1 MEVCLQRDIQPH
13 SDLSREKSG
22 PLFCPALERQCSSSR
37 LSLPSLCRP
46 ALCAVEFVIFLCVC
60 FVLPGHG
67 ARFSGPSP
75 PCLLC
80 SWRGL
85 RCCWPCPFPALLL
98 VFWCC
103 LGCHGVLGLRHAFAR
118 GVCPSLALR
127 AAFVRFWPTRLP
139 GLEVLPSPGLGVCL
153 CALSARCLS
162 VFLVSWRILCFAPSL
177 AAAFGRLLPAL
188 RLLPG
193 S

>member
-1 MEVCLQRDIQPH
+1 MSTPASL
-13 SDLSREKSG
+13 

-67 ARFSGPSP
+67 ARFGGPSP

-118 GVCPSLALR
+118 CKSKFTFPSRFLGAALGCLSQPCF
-127 AAFVRFWPTRLP
+127 AGRF
-139 GLEVLPSPGLGVCL
+139 
-153 CALSARCLS
+153 CALLAHSA
-162 VFLVSWRILCFAPSL
+162 SWP
-177 AAAFGRLLPAL
+177 
-188 RLLPG
+188 
-193 S
+193 